1 MPTMQTRR
9 AKQSL
14 QKQAPHASPY
24 SLRKSSIA
32 VLDAEDSGPT
42 RQTPRRPPAKRS
54 KLSAS
59 KATVGSEHT
68 GSIQHS
74 EAAAE
79 DDFTRRKV
87 PQRARSARR
96 RAGTNTAAASQGGQP
111 SGPQA
116 LEEESTAAEQ
126 PEESAHPSN
135 SEHLRSG
142 SPGREL
148 ASDIPA
154 GSQTCVAA
162 SQAASEAPA
171 EPVQLQGALV
181 EKSPPEESVEPQRTS
196 KAESQGGGPAE
207 PQRISTADASAGGSV
222 EPLESSTE
230 ETSGSDTSSLAAP
243 ATSTKRKEQVCRP
256 IRVNSMQ

>member
-14 QKQAPHASPY
+14 QKQAPHASPH
-24 SLRKSSIA
+24 SLRKRSIA

-59 KATVGSEHT
+59 KGTVGSEHT
-68 GSIQHS
+68 GRIQHS

-96 RAGTNTAAASQGGQP
+96 RAGTNTAAASQGEQP

-116 LEEESTAAEQ
+116 LEEEPTAADQ
-126 PEESAHPSN
+126 PEPTHLST
-135 SEHLRSG
+135 SERRRSE
-142 SPGREL
+142 SPGREM

-154 GSQTCVAA
+154 GSHTCVAE

-171 EPVQLQGALV
+171 EPVQHQGALV
-181 EKSPPEESVEPQRTS
+181 EESPPEESVEPQRTS
-196 KAESQGGGPAE
+196 IAESQAGGSVE
-207 PQRISTADASAGGSV
+207 PQRITADAPPEGSV
-222 EPLESSTE
+222 EPLESSTK

-243 ATSTKRKEQVCRP
+243 ATSTKRKEQVRRP
-256 IRVNSMQ
+256 IRVSSMQ